1 MTESSDRPVWVRTW
15 RSVDLGRLA
24 AFFGLA
30 AVAVAML
37 PVATVLAYR
46 INMDVLVA
54 LLWLGFFVFAS
65 MGLTVPQSGI
75 GSARLSRLVRPVD
88 VAGVGTGLSVP
99 ERGRFAV
106 RAGILAL
113 ALLLAMSHYVF
124 RDDAPGSRQEQ
135 ALFLTSIGA
144 PACLAWLVLGF
155 VIVNRTRVS
164 LHPEGIV
171 QQVYKRRGWAVTNA
185 VTVVPWDD
193 VGDLRLEEHP
203 NPAVPSRGNMP
214 VIRVPRRSGD
224 SDEPEIIIMACEKK
238 VEPNALLALL
248 LWCRDN
254 SWARERLGDDDARE
268 LLRPPGLLD
277 RIRADRAA
285 SAVTD
290 ETEVL

>member
-1 MTESSDRPVWVRTW
+1 MTECSDRPVWVRTW
-15 RSVDLGRLA
+15 RSVDLGRLS

-46 INMDVLVA
+46 TNMDVLVA

-99 ERGRFAV
+99 ERGGFAV
-106 RAGILAL
+106 RAGILTL

-124 RDDAPGSRQEQ
+124 RDDAPGPRQEQ

-185 VTVVPWDD
+185 LTVVPWDD

-203 NPAVPSRGNMP
+203 NPAVPNRGNMP

-224 SDEPEIIIMACEKK
+224 SEVVIMVCEKK
-238 VEPNALLALL
+238 IEPNALLALL

-268 LLRPPGLLD
+268 LLRPPGLFD